1 MNKLVSTNKSK
12 NNNVP
17 TIQTPLAQP
26 WELLDNVMY
35 KERLIIANYGLKA
48 AHLARSLSV
57 KQVM

>member
-1 MNKLVSTNKSK
+1 MFKLVSTNKSK

-17 TIQTPLAQP
+17 TIQPPLAQP

-35 KERLIIANYGLKA
+35 KERLMIANYGLKA
-48 AHLARSLSV
+48 VRLARSLSV